1 MPYIGIDDDCLFA
14 PSCQKMLSRIAAMV
28 QAFDL
33 FRQPGLYRKKC
44 LSPPAN
50 RHFSAHAQASATA

>member
-14 PSCQKMLSRIAAMV
+14 QSCQKMLSRIAAMV
-28 QAFDL
+28 QAFDW
-33 FRQPGLYRKKC
+33 RRAAGTIPKKC

-50 RHFSAHAQASATA
+50 RHFSAHAQASAAA